1 MTCLAAPP
9 IRSARGG
16 EGGVDKPEQ
25 ATPAAASKA
34 KTGLGRAVLVSV
46 ISKAIWSW
54 LVMVFG
60 GDNV

>member
-1 MTCLAAPP
+1 M
-9 IRSARGG
+9 
-16 EGGVDKPEQ
+16 DKPEQ
-25 ATPAAASKA
+25 ATPAAASKV